1 MKKIILTICI
11 LLFTFVAFAE
21 TPSVQVFKEKGKL
34 DTITIEFI
42 KEFDEARF
50 IYTIPSSLFDK
61 GDTIEKINDR
71 QILIRT
77 EEIKDFLT
85 LETVTNGDLRK
96 IISRIIVNRDG
107 EIKIYLRDFSEL
119 MIV

>member
-1 MKKIILTICI
+1 MKKIILTICV

-61 GDTIEKINDR
+61 GDTIEKINQR
-71 QILIRT
+71 AT
-77 EEIKDFLT
+77 AFTKE
-85 LETVTNGDLRK
+85 NGYYFYN
-96 IISRIIVNRDG
+96 RIQDDVVRYDNVKNIATYTATM
-107 EIKIYLRDFSEL
+107 KFK
-119 MIV
+119 

>member
-61 GDTIEKINDR
+61 GDTIEKINQR
-71 QILIRT
+71 AT
-77 EEIKDFLT
+77 AFTKENCYYFY
-85 LETVTNGDLRK
+85 N
-96 IISRIIVNRDG
+96 RIQDDVVRYDNVKNIATYTATM
-107 EIKIYLRDFSEL
+107 KFK
-119 MIV
+119 